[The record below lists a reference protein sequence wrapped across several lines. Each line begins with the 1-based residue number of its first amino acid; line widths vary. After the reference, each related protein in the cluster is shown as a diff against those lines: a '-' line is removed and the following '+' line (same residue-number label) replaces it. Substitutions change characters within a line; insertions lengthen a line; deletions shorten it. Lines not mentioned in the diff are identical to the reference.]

1 MLCGIAGKSHTQMQ
15 TWQCSHY
22 KGGPSVLLSAWGALG
37 LSGSGIIPADRAR
50 VLMYVKIQRN

>member
-22 KGGPSVLLSAWGALG
+22 KGGPLVLLSAWGALG
-37 LSGSGIIPADRAR
+37 LSGSGIILADRAR
-50 VLMYVKIQRN
+50 VLM